1 MNILKKYFDKQ
12 KYEPRKFVDLDE
24 ALLTISTEI
33 NELSEKESGFLCSK
47 TNMTPKQLKDN
58 LVSRLSS
65 NHRMKPSLV
74 TDDMIMYSI
83 NATESKHSLAR
94 IVFDGI
100 QSFKLVHDHK
110 AKLDQLQAIQGKFDF
125 YLKRQD
131 DAANDVEGVHGKGH
145 DFDTDFSQKVCMFTL
160 HSMVYDGWIKNV
172 YPIRKVSETTF
183 AEWLESPESDYFVV
197 TCYIAIC
204 AAEKFISTKTEDQEE
219 TLHYTTRDIERYA
232 AIRERGAIYDQIEY
246 EKERKDSYQ
255 ELYEQAGKGCEDQVL
270 FELQVFTHD
279 EEIKRLQ
286 ERRDSLKEL
295 SGGWL

>member
-1 MNILKKYFDKQ
+1 MNILKHFNKKNH
-12 KYEPRKFVDLDE
+12 EPRKFENLDE
-24 ALLTISTEI
+24 ALLTIS
-33 NELSEKESGFLCSK
+33 NLSEKQAGFLRSK

-74 TDDMIMYSI
+74 TDDMIMHSI

-100 QSFKLVHDHK
+100 QSFKLVYDHK
-110 AKLDQLQAIQGKFDF
+110 AKLDQLEAIQGKFDF

-160 HSMVYDGWIKNV
+160 HSMVLTAWFENIH
-172 YPIRKVSETTF
+172 PIRKVSETTF

-204 AAEKFISTKTEDQEE
+204 AAEDFISTKTEEQEE
-219 TLHYTTRDIERYA
+219 TLHYTTGDIERYA
-232 AIRERGAIYDQIEY
+232 AIRECSGLYYQIKY
-246 EKERKDSYQ
+246 TQERKDRYQ
-255 ELYEQAGKGCEDQVL
+255 ELYEQAETGSEDQVL

-286 ERRDSLKEL
+286 DRRDSLKEL
-295 SGGWL
+295 SGGFDL

>member
-1 MNILKKYFDKQ
+1 
-12 KYEPRKFVDLDE
+12 
-24 ALLTISTEI
+24 
-33 NELSEKESGFLCSK
+33 
-47 TNMTPKQLKDN
+47 MTPKQLKDN

-65 NHRMKPSLV
+65 NHRIKPSLV
-74 TDDMIMYSI
+74 TDDMIMHSV

-160 HSMVYDGWIKNV
+160 HSMVLTAWFENV
-172 YPIRKVSETTF
+172 HPIRKVSETTLS
-183 AEWLESPESDYFVV
+183 EWLESPESDYFVV

-204 AAEKFISTKTEDQEE
+204 AAEDFISTKTEEQEE
-219 TLHYTTRDIERYA
+219 TLHYTTGDIERYA
-232 AIRERGAIYDQIEY
+232 AIRERSGLYDQIEY
-246 EKERKDSYQ
+246 TQERKDRYH
-255 ELYEQAGKGCEDQVL
+255 ELYEQAETGSEDQVL

-286 ERRDSLKEL
+286 DRRDSLKEL
-295 SGGWL
+295 SGGFDL